1 MQMGLF
7 SREGRYLVG
16 RIGALK
22 LSWDRHQGGQ
32 LTVAQVVDGK
42 PVKVGQFS
50 MHARLQQADLHSAA
64 DADPRLIAV
73 EAGPHR
79 LVLRAVQRL
88 CDTDGI
94 HLGDAMQETWAW
106 ADGSVYL
113 NAMVRLVHPSRG
125 GELVAAG
132 AEFSFA
138 EGWHTSNEEAHRLVH
153 DSGWRV
159 QASCYRNGELWA
171 HPAGVEQPV
180 PANMSAA
187 WEPVENGAPP
197 FYRYWGP
204 YIDQWGGAP
213 GWSSVRLADGPVLQ
227 AAWVETHQQPRQST
241 EGFQGL
247 LAILGAADDETLDRK
262 VRAYQQPLWPAV
274 EGGRSLYY
282 SPMEGTTV
290 IRQTAATMQVRFPAD
305 AEERQVRLN
314 IRRESSR
321 MAARVTGSDPAVALA
336 LTDGGVAD
344 DPNGPNLLR
353 PDDRHGPIL
362 TDEDR
367 PPEEVLTTVSLAA
380 NQEVSVELA
389 STPGI
394 WIASQRWDERQN
406 LLLYSTAH
414 PHGNLGSL
422 CLRDLKMRDLR
433 IPGAAAPLMA
443 RLPLYW
449 FKANARSGHHCL
461 NQPIS
466 IDLID
471 NGPDAVAFRVVSQNP
486 AATARSDIDV
496 TIPFLPERLR
506 LDLKCRFTALET
518 WDLGEVQYCNFFP
531 EEQRHPEEW
540 ASDRVLV
547 LAEDGQRM
555 RIDHRAGGAS
565 RLQSGKIF
573 QQYEGRLFV
582 ALYGGSKGSILA
594 LSRPRSVPGGRLE
607 YALCGSWLD
616 NHLNLASGSDT
627 IAAGTQYDMDLSLLL
642 AHTTNVDEDME
653 VLGWR
658 ALASGDL

>member
-16 RIGALK
+16 RIGALI
-22 LSWDRHQGGQ
+22 LSWDRHEGGR
-32 LTVAQVVDGK
+32 LTVTQVVDGE
-42 PVKVGQFS
+42 PVEVGRFS
-50 MHARLQQADLHSAA
+50 MHAQLQVAHLSSTA
-64 DADPRLIAV
+64 DADPRLIPV

-88 CDTDGI
+88 CDADGI

-106 ADGSVYL
+106 SDGSVYL
-113 NAMVRLVHPSRG
+113 NAMVRLVNPGRG
-125 GELVAAG
+125 GALVAAG
-132 AEFSFA
+132 AEFVFA
-138 EGWHTSNEEAHRLVH
+138 EGWRASTGPAHRLVH
-153 DSGWRV
+153 NSGWRV
-159 QASCYRNGELWA
+159 EACCYRNGELWA
-171 HPAGVEQPV
+171 HPAGVAEPV
-180 PANMSAA
+180 QADVRAT
-187 WEPVENGAPP
+187 WEPVEDGAPP

-213 GWSSVRLADGPVLQ
+213 GWSSVRLADGNVLD
-227 AAWVETHQQPRQST
+227 AAWVEGEQPPRQST
-241 EGFQGL
+241 VGFQGL
-247 LAILGAADDETLDRK
+247 LAILGDADDEGLDRK
-262 VRAYQQPLWPAV
+262 VRAFHQPLWPTV
-274 EGGRSLYY
+274 EGGKVLHY

-290 IRQTAATMQVRFPAD
+290 IRQIADSVRVRFPAD

-314 IRRESSR
+314 FRREASR
-321 MAARVTGSDPAVALA
+321 MAARVFGDDPTVALA

-380 NQEVSVELA
+380 DQEVAVELA

-414 PHGNLGSL
+414 PHGHLGAF

-433 IPGAAAPLMA
+433 IPGATDPLMA

-449 FKANARSGHHCL
+449 FKANANSAHHCL

-466 IDLID
+466 MDLLE
-471 NGPDAVAFRVVSQNP
+471 NGPDAVAFRVVAQNP
-486 AATARSDIDV
+486 AGTARSDIEV
-496 TIPFLPERLR
+496 TIPFLPDRLR
-506 LDLKCRFTALET
+506 LDLKCHFTALET
-518 WDLGEVQYCNFFP
+518 WDLSEVQYCNFFP
-531 EEQRHPEEW
+531 EEQRYPECW
-540 ASDRVLV
+540 TSDRVLV

-555 RIDHRAGGAS
+555 RIDHRAGGTS
-565 RLQSGKIF
+565 RLQSGKVF

-594 LSRPRSVPGGRLE
+594 LSQPRSIPGATLE
-607 YALCGSWLD
+607 YALCASWLD
-616 NHLNLASGSDT
+616 NHLYLASRSDT
-627 IAAGTQYDMDLSLLL
+627 IAAGTQYDMDLSLVLG
-642 AHTTNVDEDME
+642 HTTNVDEDME
-653 VLGWR
+653 SLGWQ
-658 ALASGDL
+658 ALASGNL

>member
-7 SREGRYLVG
+7 SREGRYLIG
-16 RIGALK
+16 RIGALI
-22 LSWDRHQGGQ
+22 LSWDRHEGGR
-32 LTVAQVVDGK
+32 LTVAQVVDGD
-42 PVKVGQFS
+42 PVEIGQFS
-50 MHARLQQADLHSAA
+50 THARLQQADLHTAA
-64 DADPRLIAV
+64 DADPRLIPV

-88 CDTDGI
+88 WDADGN

-113 NAMVRLVHPSRG
+113 NTMLRLVHPGRG
-125 GELVAAG
+125 GALVAAG
-132 AEFSFA
+132 AQFA
-138 EGWHTSNEEAHRLVH
+138 FADGWRTGNGPGHRLVH
-153 DSGWRV
+153 DSGLRV
-159 QASCYRNGELWA
+159 EACCYGNGELWA
-171 HPAGVEQPV
+171 HPVGVDQPV
-180 PANMSAA
+180 PADASAA
-187 WEPVENGAPP
+187 WEPVKNGAPP

-204 YIDQWGGAP
+204 YFDQWGGTP

-227 AAWVETHQQPRQST
+227 AAWVEDHQQPRQSM

-247 LAILGAADDETLDRK
+247 LAILGAGDDETLDRK
-262 VRAYQQPLWPAV
+262 VRSFQQPLWPTV
-274 EGGRSLYY
+274 EGGKVLYY
-282 SPMEGTTV
+282 NPMEGTTV
-290 IRQTAATMQVRFPAD
+290 IRQTAANVRVRFAAD

-314 IRRESSR
+314 FRRERSQ
-321 MAARVTGSDPAVALA
+321 MAVRVSGDDPAVALA

-362 TDEDR
+362 TDGDR
-367 PPEEVLTTVSLAA
+367 LPEEALTTVSLAA
-380 NQEVSVELA
+380 DQEVAVELA
-389 STPGI
+389 SAPGI

-406 LLLYSTAH
+406 LLLYSTAQS
-414 PHGNLGSL
+414 HGSLGAL

-433 IPGAAAPLMA
+433 IPGAADPLMA

-449 FKANARSGHHCL
+449 FKANARSAHHCL

-471 NGPDAVAFRVVSQNP
+471 NGPEAVAFRVVAQNP
-486 AATARSDIDV
+486 AATARSEIDV
-496 TIPFLPERLR
+496 TIPFLPDRLR
-506 LDLKCRFTALET
+506 LDLRCRFTALET

-573 QQYEGRLFV
+573 QQYEGKLFV

-594 LSRPRSVPGGRLE
+594 LSRPQAIPGATLE

-616 NHLNLASGSDT
+616 NHLSLTSGNDT
-627 IAAGTQYDMDLSLLL
+627 IAAGTQYDMDLSLVL

-653 VLGWR
+653 ALGWQ